1 MSAGEEGEGGDGEED
16 EKAFHRYE
24 CGRILL
30 RSILKSERRWK
41 TGAGSIPEGTGPW
54 EAARRLAHLP
64 GLVFLDSSAGGPGA
78 ESRIAVCPEE
88 VIEGVTE
95 GDWERLREAMKGR
108 AGMPGMAAGYVE
120 YEGRFRF
127 GLYGAALRF
136 SHGDGRWAVDGA
148 APGAGEMAAEL
159 VHGPIMFR
167 PERLAEDYE
176 AMVKRAQEYIA
187 SGDVYQVNLAHR
199 FCARWSGRMEEA
211 LGFYGR
217 LRECS
222 PAPYGAL
229 ICEEGGRVIA
239 SASPELFLGMEGR
252 EIVTRPIKGTRP
264 RGATASADTE
274 AERELTSSAKERA
287 ELVMITDLE
296 RNDLGQ
302 VCEYGSV
309 HARELLKLERY
320 AQVHHL
326 VSTVTGRL
334 RGDVDHIGALR
345 ACFPGGSVTGAP
357 KKRAREII
365 RELEGG
371 PRGVYTGAIGYLGY
385 DGRSGFNIAIRTAV
399 LEGDG
404 RAHFHAGAGIVAD
417 SQPRKEWEETLWKAA
432 GLVRAGEDCGSAR
445 AGI

>member
-1 MSAGEEGEGGDGEED
+1 MS
-16 EKAFHRYE
+16 
-24 CGRILL
+24 
-30 RSILKSERRWK
+30 
-41 TGAGSIPEGTGPW
+41 PW
-54 EAARRLAHLP
+54 EVARRLAHLP
-64 GLVFLDSSAGGPGA
+64 ELVFLDSALAREGA
-78 ESRIAVCPEE
+78 ISRVAVCPEE
-88 VIEGVTE
+88 IVEGETTA
-95 GDWERLREAMKGR
+95 DWERLREAVKRRTGG
-108 AGMPGMAAGYVE
+108 AGMAAGYVE

-127 GLYGAALRF
+127 GVYGKVLTLF
-136 SHGDGRWAVDGA
+136 HDEGRWLDEGGLGKLMSEPA
-148 APGAGEMAAEL
+148 AMADEAIE
-159 VHGPIMFR
+159 FR
-167 PERLAEDYE
+167 PEMAGKAYE
-176 AMVKRAQEYIA
+176 AMVRRAQEYIA